1 VCRSITLV
9 YSIKDSNIREITLKK
24 IGERV
29 TELLSLDED
38 IINIML
44 HIQETNELYKGI
56 KLGNI
61 MVDLGLIGL
70 EDLLLLL
77 TDEEKQSVS

>member
-1 VCRSITLV
+1 M
-9 YSIKDSNIREITLKK
+9 KK

-29 TELLSLDED
+29 VDLLSLDED
-38 IINIML
+38 VIEIML
-44 HIQETNELYKGI
+44 HIQKTNELYKGI

-61 MVDLGLIGL
+61 MVDLGLIDL

-77 TDEEKQSVS
+77 TDEEKQSVY

>member
-1 VCRSITLV
+1 M
-9 YSIKDSNIREITLKK
+9 KK

-29 TELLSLDED
+29 ADLLSLDED
-38 IINIML
+38 VIEIML
-44 HIQETNELYKGI
+44 HIQKTNELYKGI

-61 MVDLGLIGL
+61 MVDLGLIDL

-77 TDEEKQSVS
+77 TDEEKQSVY

>member
-1 VCRSITLV
+1 M
-9 YSIKDSNIREITLKK
+9 KK

>member
-1 VCRSITLV
+1 
-9 YSIKDSNIREITLKK
+9 
-24 IGERV
+24 
-29 TELLSLDED
+29 
-38 IINIML
+38 ML

-61 MVDLGLIGL
+61 MVDLGLIDL

>member
-1 VCRSITLV
+1 M
-9 YSIKDSNIREITLKK
+9 KK

-61 MVDLGLIGL
+61 MVDLGLIDL

>member
-1 VCRSITLV
+1 MV

-61 MVDLGLIGL
+61 MVDLGLIDL